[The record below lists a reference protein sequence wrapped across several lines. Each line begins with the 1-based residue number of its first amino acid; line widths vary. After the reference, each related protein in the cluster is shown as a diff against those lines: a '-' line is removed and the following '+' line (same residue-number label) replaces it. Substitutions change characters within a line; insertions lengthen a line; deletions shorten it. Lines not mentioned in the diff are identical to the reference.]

1 MSTSFIEPIARLIE
15 AFSSLP
21 GIGRKTAQRLAF
33 HVISM
38 DDDQAVAL
46 SEAIIRAKKE
56 IKRCSRCFNITDQ
69 DPCSICSDHRR
80 DVRSICVV
88 EDPKDL
94 LAVEKTET
102 YNGLYHVLDGVISPI
117 DGRGPEDVH
126 IRELV
131 IRLQTEP
138 VDEIILA
145 TNPTIEGEATAMY
158 IGRLLKNTDLRVTR
172 LAHGIPVGGGLEYA
186 DEMTVAKA
194 LEGRRDL

>member
-15 AFSSLP
+15 AFSGLP

-38 DDDQAVAL
+38 DEDQAVGL
-46 SEAIIRAKKE
+46 SEAILRAKKE

-80 DVRSICVV
+80 DVSSICVV

-94 LAVEKTET
+94 LAIEKTES
-102 YNGLYHVLDGVISPI
+102 YHGLYHVLDGVISPI

-131 IRLQTEP
+131 VRLQTEP
-138 VDEIILA
+138 VEEIILA

-158 IGRLLKNTDLRVTR
+158 IGRLLKNTDFKITR

-194 LEGRRDL
+194 LEGRRHL

>member
-15 AFSSLP
+15 AFSGLP

-38 DDDQAVAL
+38 DEDQAVGL
-46 SEAIIRAKKE
+46 SEAILRAKKE

-80 DVRSICVV
+80 DVSSICVV

-94 LAVEKTET
+94 LAIEKTES
-102 YNGLYHVLDGVISPI
+102 YHGLYHVLDGVISPI

-131 IRLQTEP
+131 VRLQTEP
-138 VDEIILA
+138 VEEIILA

-158 IGRLLKNTDLRVTR
+158 IGRLLKNTDLKITR

-194 LEGRRDL
+194 LEGRRHL

>member
-15 AFSSLP
+15 AFSGLP

-94 LAVEKTET
+94 LAIEKTES

-131 IRLQTEP
+131 VRLQTEP
-138 VDEIILA
+138 VEEIILA

-158 IGRLLKNTDLRVTR
+158 IGRLLKNTDLKVTR

-194 LEGRRDL
+194 LEGRRNL

>member
-15 AFSSLP
+15 AFSGLP

-94 LAVEKTET
+94 LAIEKTES

-131 IRLQTEP
+131 VRLQTEP
-138 VDEIILA
+138 VEEIILA

-158 IGRLLKNTDLRVTR
+158 IGRLLKNTDLKITR

-194 LEGRRDL
+194 LEGRRNL